1 MTANFCSSSIC
12 QQENGYPGFCFSV
25 EIAADCGRGLFATA
39 CESEARSI
47 AERVNNY
54 PTVKH
59 ENRQLAE
66 ELEKAKRQIKRLR
79 DKLKAATRGTK

>member
-1 MTANFCSSSIC
+1 MTANFCSAIIR
-12 QQENGYPGFCFSV
+12 QTENGYPGFCYSV
-25 EIAADCGRGLFATA
+25 ELVADCGRGLFATA
-39 CESEARSI
+39 CESEAMSI
-47 AERVNNY
+47 TERVNNY

-79 DKLKAATRGTK
+79 DKLKAATGGTK